1 MSAETRR
8 RKKENRRAKAELA
21 AQPLPELSDLD
32 LDLLLVDV
40 TVRVDCDHASTRTSP
55 DGGLVLIRCA
65 VAADVAGGCPRDCV
79 KFDRR
84 RVGGLGL

>member
-1 MSAETRR
+1 MSSEKRR
-8 RKKENRRAKAELA
+8 RKKENRRAKAELSS
-21 AQPLPELSDLD
+21 QPVPELSDLD

-40 TVRVDCDHASTRTSP
+40 TVRADCDHASTRTSA
-55 DGGLVLIRCA
+55 DGLVLIRCA
-65 VAADVAGGCPRDCV
+65 VAADVAGGCPHDCP